1 MGVSIFLLLG
11 IQVVFHLSLSQIK
24 NVAINMHK
32 SLTTF
37 MIISS
42 GKIPRN
48 VIPAAKGINIL
59 KALDK

>member
-1 MGVSIFLLLG
+1 
-11 IQVVFHLSLSQIK
+11 
-24 NVAINMHK
+24 MHK

-48 VIPAAKGINIL
+48 MIPEAKGINIL